1 MKVVIIKYNAG
12 NVQSLKFAL
21 NRLGIDPLV
30 TDDHDEIQRADKIIF
45 PGQGEARSAM
55 KYLKNKNLDQVL
67 THLRQPVLGICLG
80 MQLMCN
86 QTEEND
92 TKCLGIIEA
101 KVKRFEGNFKVPHV
115 GWNNIVKL
123 LGPLFS
129 KIKEQDY
136 LYFVHSY
143 YVNICNRTIAQAD
156 YGGSF
161 SVALQ
166 KNNFYAIQPHPEK
179 SSDCGIQILK
189 NFLKIQYVNYPGN

>member
-21 NRLGIDPLV
+21 NRLGIDPLI

-67 THLRQPVLGICLG
+67 TQLRQPFLGICLG

-101 KVKRFEGNFKVPHV
+101 NVKRFEGNFKVPHV
-115 GWNNIVKL
+115 GWNNIIKL

-143 YVNICNRTIAQAD
+143 YVNVCNRTIAQAD

>member
-21 NRLGIDPLV
+21 NRLGIDPLI

-143 YVNICNRTIAQAD
+143 YVNVCNRTIAQAD